1 MRHNVVVVLLRQP
14 RMNVVTEKRSDPF
27 WEFGSFGTT
36 GCHQRNLM
44 HPKRA
49 AELKGA
55 RLAFVQ
61 GGSGGFRLVHLTG
74 PVDVV
79 TYDDRSEVRWEP
91 YVMPFTYKH
100 APIIVDQNGHS
111 DVPTLL
117 DLIRDVNRNG
127 WQGKFASKFRSRRQ
141 PLPDAIAGDII
152 SLYQA
157 RLRAAAGQ
165 AGVRARTYEQ
175 ALPVN
180 PPCVDRHRRR
190 TYRALLT
197 AARTGTAI

>member
-1 MRHNVVVVLLRQP
+1 MPHKVVVVLLRQP

-49 AELKGA
+49 AELNGA

-79 TYDDRSEVRWEP
+79 TYADRSEVRWEP
-91 YVMPFTYKH
+91 SVMPFRYKT
-100 APIIVDQNGHS
+100 APLIVDKNGDS
-111 DVPTLL
+111 DVLSLVTM
-117 DLIRDVNRNG
+117 IRDVNRNG
-127 WQGKFASKFRSRRQ
+127 WQGRFASKFRSRRQ

-152 SLYQA
+152 KLYRQ
-157 RLRAAAGQ
+157 RLRSAATQ
-165 AGVRARTYEQ
+165 ADVLASTYEQ

-180 PPCVDRHRRR
+180 PPCLDRHRRR
-190 TYRALLT
+190 TYAHLVAE
-197 AARTGTAI
+197 AASK